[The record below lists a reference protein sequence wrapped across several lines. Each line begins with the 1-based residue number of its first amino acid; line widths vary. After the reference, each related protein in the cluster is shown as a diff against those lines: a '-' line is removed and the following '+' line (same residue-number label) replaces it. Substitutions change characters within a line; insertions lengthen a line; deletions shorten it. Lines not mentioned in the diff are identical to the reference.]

1 MDNFDYLCKLII
13 FGDRGVGRTTLE
25 KNIERVHRNNRR
37 DSFRDR
43 ISDFDK
49 EIDEYRILREKSKF
63 FLRRLYYSL
72 RIKRETE
79 KKNRHI
85 LYFESD
91 FDSQASLRSTIG
103 VSFRWIIVEI
113 RGIRI
118 KLLIWVLGYQEYFRI
133 IRKMYVRG
141 SSGAILLYDITNAS
155 SLNRIPEWREMI
167 AEFCGEIPIVLIGNK
182 VDLEEQRAISKERG
196 IEVQKTNNLSSFM
209 EISAE
214 TGENVE
220 KMFELVVELILND
233 SLND

>member
-1 MDNFDYLCKLII
+1 MSDYDYLSKLII
-13 FGDRGVGRTTLE
+13 FGDFGVGKTTLE
-25 KNIERVHRNNRR
+25 KYIERNNRR

-49 EIDEYRILREKSKF
+49 KIDEYRILKENSKF

-72 RIKRETE
+72 RIKQEIE

-91 FDSQASLRSTIG
+91 YLMRSTVG
-103 VSFRWIIVEI
+103 VSIRWIIVEI
-113 RGIRI
+113 REIRI
-118 KLLIWVLGYQEYFRI
+118 KLLIWVLGYQESFRRF
-133 IRKMYVRG
+133 RKMYVRG

-220 KMFELVVELILND
+220 KMFELVGELILN
-233 SLND
+233 